1 MRCPSCR
8 KRVVFG
14 SIRQDAWE
22 RIHSGEWLLGGR
34 PPKPGALGDC
44 PVCGARLEWEPGEE
58 SMRSST
64 RVAPP
69 RVHLSAL
76 RESPQ
81 AWGGDVALRALVI
94 DWQAVAFASDSWRN
108 RPKSGAAESDREMLD
123 RLVREQVPRVQI
135 AWAAAEPETFFR
147 ENSRPLLEG
156 GARAAWAELEGSFV
170 PGEGGGVVT
179 ARLVTSI
186 WPPRD

>member
-14 SIRQDAWE
+14 SIRQEAWE

-44 PVCGARLEWEPGEE
+44 PDCGVRLEWEPGEE
-58 SMRSST
+58 PARAASRI
-64 RVAPP
+64 APP

-81 AWGGDVALRALVI
+81 AWRGEVALRALVI
-94 DWQAVAFASDSWRN
+94 EWDAVAFASDSWRN
-108 RPKSGAAESDREMLD
+108 RPRGEPESDRAMLD

-135 AWAAAEPETFFR
+135 AWAAPEPEFFFR
-147 ENSRPLLEG
+147 ENARTLLDG
-156 GARAAWAELEGSFV
+156 AARAAWAELEGSFE

-179 ARLVTSI
+179 ARAITSI